1 VSITQEKIHRYKK
14 IAEDCFSDESMAEIH
29 PDDLYELCEIAGRN
43 NDYADLK
50 SKADGLAEA
59 LGGLLQEVD
68 IAVRVTGCQ
77 TDEMA
82 AYRRISRAALAEYEG
97 ES

>member
-1 VSITQEKIHRYKK
+1 VSVKRLTPHKVPQIGDYILHQS
-14 IAEDCFSDESMAEIH
+14 EDG
-29 PDDLYELCEIAGRN
+29 ELVFYT
-43 NDYADLK
+43 DYAALQ